1 MNTKLINALLFIVV
15 AGVFLACGAKKEDDH
30 GHSHDAAAAADD
42 KEWKQMDE
50 FHMVMAETFHPYKDS
65 ANLEPVKARA
75 SELASSAESW
85 SKAELPAKVDNDD
98 MKQKLEQLKTETST
112 LASSVNSADDKA
124 IGDQLTKVHDLFHE
138 IQEVWY
144 GGGKH
149 EHH

>member
-1 MNTKLINALLFIVV
+1 MNKRLVRTILAFSLIAF
-15 AGVFLACGAKKEDDH
+15 VFACGAKKEEDH
-30 GHSHDAAAAADD
+30 GHEHETAAGDE

-50 FHMVMAETFHPYKDS
+50 FHMVMAETFHPFKDS

-75 SELASSAESW
+75 NELASSADSW
-85 SKAELPAKVDNDD
+85 AASELPEKVDNDD
-98 MKQKLEQLKTETST
+98 MKGKLENLKSETASLVST
-112 LASSVNSADDKA
+112 VSNGDDKA